1 MIPVLT
7 GYRLRPVPWAWLAG
21 LAVVWLLLTRALAA
35 AAPDPG
41 ARFGVLR
48 WAAAL
53 LGLGATL
60 LAAPEADPPRDLLR
74 AAPVPSW
81 RAQVLRLGGWLA
93 LGAAPILALAA
104 LLGPVTG
111 WSAPD
116 LARSALPGFL
126 LATAAAFMAAG
137 RTSILG
143 GGAVA
148 MAVLVAL
155 DTAARSWPAWFPVRL
170 AGVPG
175 DPRWPSSLAWTVG
188 LSLAL
193 VVAALAL
200 EARTG
205 TGVAGL
211 PDRRRG
217 ARRERPAELEVW
229 P

>member
-1 MIPVLT
+1 MIPVLA

-21 LAVVWLLLTRALAA
+21 LAVGWLLLTRAVAA

-41 ARFGVLR
+41 VRVGVFR

-53 LGLGATL
+53 LGLGASL
-60 LAAPEADPPRDLLR
+60 LAAPETDPPRDMLR

-81 RAQVLRLGGWLA
+81 RALALRLGGWLA
-93 LGAAPILALAA
+93 LAAGPVLALAV
-104 LLGPVTG
+104 LLGPATG
-111 WSAPD
+111 WSATD
-116 LARSALPGFL
+116 LARGALPGFL
-126 LATAAAFMAAG
+126 LATAAGFMAAG

-155 DTAARSWPAWFPVRL
+155 DTAARAWPAWFPVRL
-170 AGVPG
+170 ASMPG
-175 DPRWPSSLAWTVG
+175 EPRWPSSLAWTVG

-193 VVAALAL
+193 VAAALTL
-200 EARTG
+200 EAHGG
-205 TGVAGL
+205 TRAGL
-211 PDRRRG
+211 PGRRHT
-217 ARRERPAELEVW
+217 ARRWRAAELEVG

>member
-1 MIPVLT
+1 MIPVLA

-21 LAVVWLLLTRALAA
+21 LAVGWLLLTRAVAA

-41 ARFGVLR
+41 VRVGVLR
-48 WAAAL
+48 WAAAT
-53 LGLGATL
+53 LGLGASL
-60 LAAPEADPPRDLLR
+60 LAAPETDPPRDMLR

-81 RAQVLRLGGWLA
+81 RALALRLGGWLA
-93 LGAAPILALAA
+93 LGAAPLLTLAV
-104 LLGPVTG
+104 LLGPATG
-111 WSAPD
+111 WSATD
-116 LARSALPGFL
+116 LARVALPGFL
-126 LATAAAFMAAG
+126 LATAAGFMAAG

-155 DTAARSWPAWFPVRL
+155 DTAARAWPAWFPVRL
-170 AGVPG
+170 ASVPG

-200 EARTG
+200 EARAG
-205 TGVAGL
+205 TRGAP
-211 PDRRRG
+211 PDRRHA
-217 ARRERPAELEVW
+217 ARRGRAAQLEVR

>member
-1 MIPVLT
+1 MIPVLA
-7 GYRLRPVPWAWLAG
+7 GHRLRPVPWAWLAG
-21 LAVVWLLLTRALAA
+21 LAVGWLLLARALAA

-41 ARFGVLR
+41 ARVGVLR

-53 LGLGATL
+53 LGLGAAL
-60 LAAPEADPPRDLLR
+60 LAAPEADPPRDVLR
-74 AAPVPSW
+74 AAPVPFW
-81 RAQVLRLGGWLA
+81 RVLALRLGGWLA
-93 LGAAPILALAA
+93 LGAAPVLALAV
-104 LLGPVTG
+104 LLGPAAG
-111 WSAPD
+111 WSAAD
-116 LARSALPGFL
+116 LGRGALPGFL
-126 LATAAAFMAAG
+126 LATAAGFMAAG
-137 RTSILG
+137 RTSVLG

-155 DTAARSWPAWFPVRL
+155 DTAARAWPAWFPVRL
-170 AGVPG
+170 ASMPG

-205 TGVAGL
+205 TRSGL
-211 PDRRRG
+211 PDRLNAARRG
-217 ARRERPAELEVW
+217 RASELGAW

>member
-1 MIPVLT
+1 MIGVLA

-21 LAVVWLLLTRALAA
+21 LAVGWLLLTRALAA
-35 AAPDPG
+35 AAPGPG
-41 ARFGVLR
+41 FRVGVLR

-60 LAAPEADPPRDLLR
+60 LAAPEADPPRDVLR

-81 RAQVLRLGGWLA
+81 RAPALRLGGWLA
-93 LGAAPILALAA
+93 LGAAPVLALAA
-104 LLGPVTG
+104 LLGPAIG
-111 WSAPD
+111 WSATD
-116 LARSALPGFL
+116 LARGALPSFL
-126 LATAAAFMAAG
+126 LATAAGFLAAG
-137 RTSILG
+137 RTSVLA

-155 DTAARSWPAWFPVRL
+155 DTAARAWPAWFPVRL

-205 TGVAGL
+205 ARVGL
-211 PDRRRG
+211 PDRRRR
-217 ARRERPAELEVW
+217 ARPGRAAELEAR